1 MILVRKESISI
12 AHILEEKG
20 LLSANKANMLLN
32 SKDYDSIVRCLI
44 ENTHIT
50 EDEIIQ
56 IITEYYNIPYANLD
70 SVSVDMDLSVHI
82 PYSYAKNHNVI
93 PFHEEGGTL
102 YVAMEDPL
110 NIHAIED
117 IKSISNMDIKPFIC
131 YGAQIERMITLLYSE
146 LNVRNVISD
155 YKKEL
160 NTLSMDYGIE
170 EISPS
175 NYNIKS
181 SPVVRF
187 FDTVLAHA
195 VADNASDIHIEPFED
210 DCRIRF
216 RTDGELHTVMTIPKD
231 LYTAL
236 IGRIKVLGKLDIA
249 ETRQPQDGRLMTTI
263 EREDIDIR
271 ISTIPTLYGEKVV
284 LRLLNKSRYFLTKER
299 LGLNK
304 KQMQSLNILLNNPNG
319 IILVTGPAG
328 SGKTTT
334 LYAVLHEL
342 NHENRNII
350 TIEDP
355 IEYTIH
361 GINQIQVN
369 SKIGFANGLRAT
381 LRQDPDIIMV
391 GEIRDRETADMAIR
405 SAITGHLVL
414 STLHTND
421 AVGAVI
427 RLIDMGVE
435 QFLLASSMIGVI
447 SQRLIRVLCPMCKE
461 KSSITPQE
469 MHILDAID
477 INGIVKEL
485 YSPVGCSFCNFMGYR
500 GRTGIFEIFII
511 TDDVKYALSE
521 NITEQD
527 ITELAI
533 HSGMEP
539 MKDQCLALLANGT
552 TDIRE
557 VLKIVYSNDLMRVS
571 GGGGHISI

>member
-1 MILVRKESISI
+1 MGESISI

-20 LLSANKANMLLN
+20 LLSANETNMLL
-32 SKDYDSIVRCLI
+32 SSRDYDSVVHCLVK
-44 ENTHIT
+44 NTHIT

-56 IITEYYNIPYANLD
+56 IITEYYNIPYAQLD
-70 SVSVDMDLSVHI
+70 SISIDKGLSVHI

-93 PFHEEGGTL
+93 PFYQEGDIL
-102 YVAMEDPL
+102 HVAMEDPL
-110 NIHAIED
+110 NRHVIED
-117 IKSISNMDIKPFIC
+117 IKSMSYMDVKPFIC
-131 YGAQIERMITLLYSE
+131 HGAKIERMITLLYSE
-146 LNVRNVISD
+146 LNVRSAISD

-160 NTLSMDYGIE
+160 NTLSTEYEIE
-170 EISPS
+170 EISDS

-181 SPVVRF
+181 APVVRF
-187 FDTVLAHA
+187 FDTILAHA
-195 VADNASDIHIEPFED
+195 VADNASDIHIESFED

-216 RTDGELHTVMTIPKD
+216 RIDGQLHTIMTIPKD

-249 ETRQPQDGRLMTTI
+249 ENRQPQDGRLMTRI
-263 EREDIDIR
+263 DREDIDIR

-304 KQMQSLNILLNNPNG
+304 RQMQSLNILLNNPNG

-334 LYAVLHEL
+334 LYAILHEL
-342 NHENRNII
+342 NHENKNII

-421 AVGAVI
+421 AVGAII
-427 RLIDMGVE
+427 RLMDMGVE
-435 QFLLASSMIGVI
+435 QFLLASAIVGVI
-447 SQRLIRVLCPMCKE
+447 SQRLLRVLCPKCK
-461 KSSITPQE
+461 KRKKRSSINSQE
-469 MHILDAID
+469 RQILDAID
-477 INGIVKEL
+477 ANGIVKEL

-500 GRTGIFEIFII
+500 GRTGIFEIFTI
-511 TDDVKYALSE
+511 TDHVKCALSK

-527 ITELAI
+527 LLELAI
-533 HSGMEP
+533 NSGMEP
-539 MKDQCLALLANGT
+539 MKNQCLALLACGT

-557 VLKIVYSNDLMRVS
+557 VLKIVYSNDLMYVN